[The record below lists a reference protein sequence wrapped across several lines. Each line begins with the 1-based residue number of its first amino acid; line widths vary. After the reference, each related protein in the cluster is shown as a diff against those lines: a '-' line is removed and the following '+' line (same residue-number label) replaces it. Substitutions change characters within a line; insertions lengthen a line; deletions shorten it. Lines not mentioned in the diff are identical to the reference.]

1 MVLLLEGDADSDQE
15 ELDSLTRQL
24 RERLLELEI
33 ERAELNRS
41 GTVPDR
47 AKPGEVIA
55 VGALAV
61 TAAPVVLRSVVQT
74 VASWLRNRPV
84 RTASI
89 SIGEDRLE
97 LRAVSSDDQRALIDA
112 FLARHVAPA
121 SASADLAPGATSASG
136 SGPAQGPEPTS
147 DGLADR

>member
-1 MVLLLEGDADSDQE
+1 MDLLLEADADSDQE
-15 ELDSLTRQL
+15 ELDALTRQL

-41 GTVPDR
+41 GAVPGR
-47 AKPGEVIA
+47 AKPGEAIA

-74 VASWLRNRPV
+74 VVSWLGNRPV
-84 RTASI
+84 RTAGI
-89 SIGEDRLE
+89 SIGDDRLE
-97 LRAVSSDDQRALIDA
+97 LRGVSSDGQRALIDA
-112 FLARHVAPA
+112 FLARHDAPP
-121 SASADLAPGATSASG
+121 SASADPAPGATSASG
-136 SGPAQGPEPTS
+136 SGPAQGPEPTP

>member
-1 MVLLLEGDADSDQE
+1 MDLLLEGDADSDQE
-15 ELDSLTRQL
+15 ELDALTRHL
-24 RERLLELEI
+24 RERLLELEV

-41 GTVPDR
+41 GAVPDR

-61 TAAPVVLRSVVQT
+61 TAEPAVLRGVVQM

-84 RTASI
+84 RAAGI

-97 LRAVSSDDQRALIDA
+97 LRGVSSDGQRDLIEA
-112 FLARHVAPA
+112 FFARHLALPPA
-121 SASADLAPGATSASG
+121 SADPAQGAAPASG
-136 SGPAQGPEPTS
+136 SGTAQGV
-147 DGLADR
+147 